1 MNLCV
6 NNLVLSVGQ
15 DLKSR
20 LLLNTPCMSS
30 LFFFFYNK

>member
-1 MNLCV
+1 MNLRV

-20 LLLNTPCMSS
+20 LL
-30 LFFFFYNK
+30 FFLVVAGV